1 MRFQQETLAGG
12 RFGSLSRCVGL
23 QGGTWVCRTPWQ
35 LLRCCQCKSSPFG
48 VPCGCVCCVCNAAG
62 QRCAALRR
70 SRCVLRVDF
79 KLLSYTSEASVTVV
93 TKQLGQEH
101 LSEELA
107 SAADSPGTCL
117 PAWLGP
123 LLSSTKKNPALWS
136 FILALIAWIL
146 IAEFGNILQL

>member
-1 MRFQQETLAGG
+1 MGLPHTLAAVAL
-12 RFGSLSRCVGL
+12 LSVQIVTFWCPL
-23 QGGTWVCRTPWQ
+23 W
-35 LLRCCQCKSSPFG
+35 LRL
-48 VPCGCVCCVCNAAG
+48 PCFASDAG

-70 SRCVLRVDF
+70 NRRVLRVDF
-79 KLLSYTSEASVTVV
+79 KLLSYTSLPSVTVV

-117 PAWLGP
+117 PAWPGP
-123 LLSSTKKNPALWS
+123 LLISTKKNPALWS